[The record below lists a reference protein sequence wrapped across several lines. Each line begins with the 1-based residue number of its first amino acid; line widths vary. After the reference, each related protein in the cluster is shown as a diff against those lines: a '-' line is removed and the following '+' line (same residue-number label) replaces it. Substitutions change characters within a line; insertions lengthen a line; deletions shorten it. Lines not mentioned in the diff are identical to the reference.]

1 MTSVVVC
8 QTPSQFTVEFL
19 LSPSLSLQVSAMVS
33 VLPLLVLLLT
43 EAVTGGRWMLF
54 GGYINVEGD
63 IDVTGLDNVT
73 SVTLDW
79 EAKYNE
85 VSRWCFKER
94 SALPSPLDGATV
106 SLVDTWKF
114 LSSQLGNSSFSSA
127 HHSTAWARVMVCGG
141 ADQQYTVS
149 RQCWW
154 YSIPH
159 DTWYSA
165 PPMWKP
171 RYGAVAVELSG
182 PSSGSKFL
190 TILQSN
196 NLTIL
201 QTNTRVVRSG

>member
-1 MTSVVVC
+1 M
-8 QTPSQFTVEFL
+8 
-19 LSPSLSLQVSAMVS
+19 SPSLSLQVSAMVS

-196 NLTIL
+196 NLTDL
-201 QTNTRVVRSG
+201 QSYKLTI

>member
-1 MTSVVVC
+1 M
-8 QTPSQFTVEFL
+8 
-19 LSPSLSLQVSAMVS
+19 
-33 VLPLLVLLLT
+33 
-43 EAVTGGRWMLF
+43 
-54 GGYINVEGD
+54 
-63 IDVTGLDNVT
+63 
-73 SVTLDW
+73 
-79 EAKYNE
+79 
-85 VSRWCFKER
+85 
-94 SALPSPLDGATV
+94 

-127 HHSTAWARVMVCGG
+127 HHSTAWSRVMVCGG

-182 PSSGSKFL
+182 PSSNSKFL

-196 NLTIL
+196 NLTNLQSANLTYNLTDKHPGGQIWMTGGRDGSTIL
-201 QTNTRVVRSG
+201 KVCRNNKTKRTKDAAHAAASY